1 MRKRFTPPILALLI
15 VLILFT
21 AISCKDKTCS
31 HVWNDGEITTPA
43 TCKDEGSKAFTCTLC
58 GEKKT
63 EAVAITSDHKFET
76 ESETAA
82 TCTEK
87 GSKTVKCSVCGK
99 TETETIPLKTHDY
112 VLESETAASCTVYG
126 SKKYECSVCGEK
138 KTEVVP
144 MIAHNY
150 VDNGTTAASC
160 ETKGSKNFKCSECSA
175 TTSDDIPALGH
186 LLVYDNVITSGSGPS
201 TSSLVAP
208 TCKEDGKY
216 KMKCARSGCGYV
228 GEDQTLLKDEYA
240 HNGSVI
246 KYDTSNYRKA
256 TAASDGSLTV
266 VSCNVCSVENKTVT
280 TYIDNDLVGTWTWG
294 SFTAVFKDDG
304 TATLTIGEYVLSND
318 WCVLKS
324 DSNKPYRIVYMI
336 GTSDDG
342 LGVNCY
348 FKESEDNGWLGFS
361 NRVDEF
367 VRKTTET

>member
-1 MRKRFTPPILALLI
+1 MRKSPAPPVLALLI
-15 VLILFT
+15 VLILLT